1 MWQARQASAIAFRE
15 AAWVHSANKNETKNP
30 RDFNQKEQQK
40 KHVMNSRG
48 MCMYTVGGTVV
59 KPNNT
64 WGNYYQRKEKKNGSE
79 KGLQSQ

>member
-1 MWQARQASAIAFRE
+1 
-15 AAWVHSANKNETKNP
+15 
-30 RDFNQKEQQK
+30 
-40 KHVMNSRG
+40 
-48 MCMYTVGGTVV
+48 MYTVGGTVV